1 MPGKKRTIGRLLCNR
16 PRRFNLNRPGFFQ
29 RNAFLLLVWSVC
41 FLAPACS
48 GLPRPVTFHDPLTAS
63 EHVAL
68 GETYMKQGDH
78 EGAAR
83 EFEAA
88 IKGDPQ
94 YVPAFIAMGDLASES
109 SAWDE
114 AESHYRDALEL
125 SPDHPVAANN
135 LAMVYLSKGEK
146 LDETEWLARHA
157 LKQDTNLR
165 PYIQE
170 TLATLYVRQGRL
182 EEAQLAIDE
191 AEATLRPEHIAL
203 QERLRELRHEIASQ
217 QTLMPTPP

>member
-1 MPGKKRTIGRLLCNR
+1 MPGKKRTIGRLLCNH
-16 PRRFNLNRPGFFQ
+16 PRRCNLNRPGFLQ
-29 RNAFLLLVWSVC
+29 RNALLLLVSSVC

-48 GLPRPVTFHDPLTAS
+48 GLPWPVTFHDPLTAS

-68 GETYMKQGDH
+68 GETYRNQGDH
-78 EGAAR
+78 EAAAR
-83 EFEAA
+83 EFETA
-88 IKGDPQ
+88 IQGDPE
-94 YVPAFIAMGDLASES
+94 YVPAFIALGDLASES
-109 SAWDE
+109 GAWDH
-114 AESHYRDALEL
+114 AELNYRNALKL

-135 LAMVYLSKGEK
+135 LAMVYLSKGER
-146 LDETEWLARHA
+146 LDETERLARQA
-157 LKQDTNLR
+157 LKQKTNFR

-170 TLATLYVRQGRL
+170 TLATLYVQQGRL

>member
-1 MPGKKRTIGRLLCNR
+1 M
-16 PRRFNLNRPGFFQ
+16 
-29 RNAFLLLVWSVC
+29 WSVC
-41 FLAPACS
+41 LLAPACG
-48 GLPRPVTFHDPLTAS
+48 GLPQPVTFHDPLTAS

-68 GETYMKQGDH
+68 GETYMKQGNH

-94 YVPAFIAMGDLASES
+94 YVPGLIALGDLASER

-135 LAMVYLSKGEK
+135 LAMVYLSKGEQ
-146 LDETEWLARHA
+146 LDETERLARHA
-157 LKQDTNLR
+157 LKQKTNLR

-170 TLATLYVRQGRL
+170 TLATLYVQQGRL

-203 QERLRELRHEIASQ
+203 QERLSELRNEIASQ
-217 QTLMPTPP
+217 QSLMPTPP